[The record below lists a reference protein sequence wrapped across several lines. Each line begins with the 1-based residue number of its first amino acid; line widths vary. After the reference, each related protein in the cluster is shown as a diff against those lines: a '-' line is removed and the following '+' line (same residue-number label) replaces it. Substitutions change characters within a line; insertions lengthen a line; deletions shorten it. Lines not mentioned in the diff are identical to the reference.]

1 MQNAAISFPMLGSGF
16 SIDPPVSFQLF
27 GIRIFYY
34 GIITAVALLVGV
46 FYDLKRSRD
55 FGLKE
60 DNILDLVI
68 IAVPLAIIGARI
80 LFVVTNPDQFFAPGK
95 WADIP
100 KIWQGGLAIYGG
112 LVLAVIGIC
121 IYSRLKKISF
131 GALLDGVSLGL
142 MLGQVIGRW
151 GNFINRELYGTE
163 TEAFCRMGLT
173 LNGKTTYVHPVF
185 LYESLWNL
193 VGFILLHFISKKYR
207 KFNGQMFL
215 MYIAWYGLGRSFID
229 GLRIDV
235 IKIFGGSIGA
245 YQFIALI
252 TFLAASVLLVLLFA
266 KHRESPY
273 LKAADTE
280 SENEYQQVQA
290 DSESMTK
297 DDVNTAHDSGEQLD
311 SGNSTDDVDPNI
323 NEE

>member
-112 LVLAVIGIC
+112 LI
-121 IYSRLKKISF
+121 
-131 GALLDGVSLGL
+131 GALLV
-142 MLGQVIGRW
+142 
-151 GNFINRELYGTE
+151 
-163 TEAFCRMGLT
+163 
-173 LNGKTTYVHPVF
+173 
-185 LYESLWNL
+185 
-193 VGFILLHFISKKYR
+193 
-207 KFNGQMFL
+207 
-215 MYIAWYGLGRSFID
+215 
-229 GLRIDV
+229 
-235 IKIFGGSIGA
+235 
-245 YQFIALI
+245 
-252 TFLAASVLLVLLFA
+252 
-266 KHRESPY
+266 
-273 LKAADTE
+273 
-280 SENEYQQVQA
+280 
-290 DSESMTK
+290 
-297 DDVNTAHDSGEQLD
+297 
-311 SGNSTDDVDPNI
+311 
-323 NEE
+323 